1 MKVYVGITCEQ
12 APVWLFDKYPDCRMV
27 GKNGLPIA
35 HIAQSPMPADGKPGP
50 CFDDPDAMSAQNMF
64 LRKLVKTLGK
74 YDNVLVWNTWQ
85 EIGYWPERL
94 VGQPVCYCDHTMSAF
109 REWLKTK
116 YGSLENLNNQWNTNY
131 AKWEYI
137 SPNRN
142 YLQHFTLPQDV
153 NWQYFMDNP
162 EITHVLQERARVIRE
177 SDEFARPIFAHLGS
191 WTYGSG
197 KDWNYARSQ
206 DFLGSSSYP
215 ASNWGEFSDW
225 DDINQRKAG
234 SPGRYESLREEMW
247 RMIALRFDYLRSCNV
262 PGHPVWCAEFQ
273 GGPVSTGF
281 HKGRVPSPD
290 DIRRWMLTS
299 IGSGVTA
306 ICFWNTRAEIVAAE
320 INGFSLLDSEGDSTP
335 RFQEAARVGRA
346 LIKHEDIFAKP
357 SWGGAEVAILVN
369 EANYQIC
376 SNLLNGDKHLEYST
390 RGWHRLLWDANIP
403 IDFVEASVLDQTDL
417 AKYKVIVLPFPL
429 SISDSVISK
438 LSNYVQDGGNLICE
452 AGVALK

>member
-1 MKVYVGITCEQ
+1 
-12 APVWLFDKYPDCRMV
+12 
-27 GKNGLPIA
+27 
-35 HIAQSPMPADGKPGP
+35 
-50 CFDDPDAMSAQNMF
+50 
-64 LRKLVKTLGK
+64 
-74 YDNVLVWNTWQ
+74 
-85 EIGYWPERL
+85 
-94 VGQPVCYCDHTMSAF
+94 
-109 REWLKTK
+109 
-116 YGSLENLNNQWNTNY
+116 
-131 AKWEYI
+131 
-137 SPNRN
+137 
-142 YLQHFTLPQDV
+142 
-153 NWQYFMDNP
+153 
-162 EITHVLQERARVIRE
+162 
-177 SDEFARPIFAHLGS
+177 
-191 WTYGSG
+191 
-197 KDWNYARSQ
+197 
-206 DFLGSSSYP
+206 
-215 ASNWGEFSDW
+215 
-225 DDINQRKAG
+225 
-234 SPGRYESLREEMW
+234 
-247 RMIALRFDYLRSCNV
+247 MIALRFDYLRSCNV

-390 RGWHRLLWDANIP
+390 RGWHRFLWDANIP
-403 IDFVEASVLDQTDL
+403 IDFVDASVLDQTDL

-452 AGVALK
+452 AGVAHLSENAYANRGEISKSARDLFGAKPTSFTMVREPHGESRWSPTERTWGEYLDATLLHGSGEWQERKHPQMYTSRRLQRSTASLACISTIKLPER